1 MNTEKFNTYA
11 SLVFV
16 ELSFTSK
23 KFADALIDEFT
34 ELAEGF
40 RSLIANPNEESQ
52 SHLQALF
59 QHNEEKL
66 KSFLHEYLKDNSTEF
81 NWTTFLDKYDVTPV
95 AGKFFKIDK
104 TEEAYMEFVLRM
116 RTERWVFS
124 HISITSE
131 PDNYTI
137 FFA

>member
-23 KFADALIDEFT
+23 KFAEALIDEFK
-34 ELAEGF
+34 ELAKGF
-40 RSLIANPNEESQ
+40 RSLISTPSAESQ
-52 SHLQALF
+52 NHLQALF
-59 QHNEEKL
+59 EHNEEKL
-66 KSFLHEYLKDNSTEF
+66 KLFLHDYLKNNSNEF
-81 NWTTFLDKYDVTPV
+81 NWTTFLDKYDVNPV

-104 TEEAYMEFVLRM
+104 TEKAYMEFVMRM

-124 HISITSE
+124 HISITTDA
-131 PDNYTI
+131 DNYTI